1 MENKELQNEE
11 DISILSLTDEDGNEV
26 ELELL
31 DSVEYKGA
39 EYLILTPLEEE
50 EASEV
55 IILEVDTH
63 ADGTESYLSVEDG
76 EVLAAVFAIFRERFA
91 DFFTFEE

>member
-63 ADGTESYLSVEDG
+63 ADGTECYLSVDDG